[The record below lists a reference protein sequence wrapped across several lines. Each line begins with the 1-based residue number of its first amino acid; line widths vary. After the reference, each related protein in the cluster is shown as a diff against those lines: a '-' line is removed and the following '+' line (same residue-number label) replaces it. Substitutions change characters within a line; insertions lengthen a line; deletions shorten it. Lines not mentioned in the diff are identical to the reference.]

1 MATVDFENIVLQL
14 PAAGGG
20 PVSATAYDTVALDE
34 AITLLIKQLKLI
46 VFDQIGIEE
55 YKDLDLSA
63 AGSAAITGT
72 ATESITEADIVT
84 GGKTIIITLSGDTWI
99 AN

>member
-1 MATVDFENIVLQL
+1 LATVDFENIVLNIET
-14 PAAGGG
+14 GGVVA
-20 PVSATAYDTVALDE
+20 VSVTAYDTIA
-34 AITLLIKQLKLI
+34 
-46 VFDQIGIEE
+46 IEE

>member
-1 MATVDFENIVLQL
+1 LATVDFENIVLNIET
-14 PAAGGG
+14 GGVVA
-20 PVSATAYDTVALDE
+20 VSVTAYDTIA
-34 AITLLIKQLKLI
+34 
-46 VFDQIGIEE
+46 IEE
-55 YKDLDLSA
+55 YKELSLSA

-84 GGKTIIITLSGDTWI
+84 GGKTIIITLTGDTWI